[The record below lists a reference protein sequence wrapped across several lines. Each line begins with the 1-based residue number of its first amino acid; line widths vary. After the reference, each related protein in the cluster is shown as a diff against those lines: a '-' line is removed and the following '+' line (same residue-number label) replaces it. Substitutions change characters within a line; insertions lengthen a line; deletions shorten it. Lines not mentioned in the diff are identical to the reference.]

1 MTILEN
7 ALKEKVRR
15 KDLYIVT
22 VIGLL
27 VLLIFGTGAGTI
39 TMDGKEITDFENL
52 SSILITVINVIC
64 GALAIVLSLHTIP
77 NEYERKTSHL
87 IWIRGVSQSRF
98 HGELALANGISSLL
112 SEGILYLG
120 LLVFVI
126 MKGKGAEAWK
136 LIPAFLIVAISVF
149 LVSLFTSMLSIVL
162 PDMLAGTIAAICYLV
177 GILHGVLDVF
187 RNMVTGIGSLL
198 LKGILFVIPDL
209 NAIQKQAGNML
220 RGNSVEVHI
229 IWKGLLTV
237 YIISLLLFVFRK
249 NEA

>member
-15 KDLYIVT
+15 KELYIVT

-136 LIPAFLIVAISVF
+136 LIPAFLIVAICVF

-220 RGNSVEVHI
+220 RGNGVEVHM

>member
-15 KDLYIVT
+15 KELYIVT